1 MQRYSDKTDKT
12 VAELVVPNSG
22 GSSPFFGWFVE
33 ELLFGAPSL
42 ELRRGRCGPDVIM
55 FASGKGCV
63 YTLALRFFLFCING
77 TPG

>member
-12 VAELVVPNSG
+12 VAELVVPNGG

-33 ELLFGAPSL
+33 ELFGAPSL